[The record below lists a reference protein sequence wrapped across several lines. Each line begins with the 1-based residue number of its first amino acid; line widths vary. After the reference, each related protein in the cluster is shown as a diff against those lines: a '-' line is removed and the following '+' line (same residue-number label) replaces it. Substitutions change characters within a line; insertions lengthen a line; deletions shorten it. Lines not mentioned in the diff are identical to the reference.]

1 MWLYISKCNKF
12 PASFRHLCWILTV
25 TSGAFSY
32 QQGHSFCGVFIRK
45 QNPDVQYFHSN
56 TSRDNVAGVSWF
68 QGLHRFRWR
77 LLSTTTCNPTPCVC
91 VYPSSADIEHQD
103 KAPIGHRPKI
113 RGGSDLC
120 MLIGVLINTAMMNP
134 INGNY

>member
-1 MWLYISKCNKF
+1 MVSIDSGEGCCQ
-12 PASFRHLCWILTV
+12 PRPVIL
-25 TSGAFSY
+25 
-32 QQGHSFCGVFIRK
+32 R
-45 QNPDVQYFHSN
+45 
-56 TSRDNVAGVSWF
+56 R
-68 QGLHRFRWR
+68 
-77 LLSTTTCNPTPCVC
+77 VC

-120 MLIGVLINTAMMNP
+120 MLISVLINTAMMNP